1 MPEVFEQI
9 MKADFDFPSPY
20 WDEISADAKDFIS
33 KLLVV
38 DSKKRATCKQ
48 SLEHKW
54 ITGATGTKTLN
65 IKSDLEKFNSQR
77 KLAIEKK
84 P

>member
-1 MPEVFEQI
+1 

-38 DSKKRATCKQ
+38 DSKKRATSKQ
-48 SLEHKW
+48 ALDHKW
-54 ITGATGTKTLN
+54 IVN
-65 IKSDLEKFNSQR
+65 IFRENSLTHFFR
-77 KLAIEKK
+77 KEL
-84 P
+84 PVPRL